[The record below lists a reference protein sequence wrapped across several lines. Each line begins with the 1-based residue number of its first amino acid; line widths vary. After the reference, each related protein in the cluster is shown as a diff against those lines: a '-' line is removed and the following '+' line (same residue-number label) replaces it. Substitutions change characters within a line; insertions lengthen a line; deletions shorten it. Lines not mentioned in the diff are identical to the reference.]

1 MALAVFMFA
10 MVVIP
15 TKNLGGFGAW
25 IKDFCFGL
33 FGFCAYVFPFVL
45 GYIAVMLA
53 IEKEKGNTVTI
64 VFACIFKSKRHY
76 HLLKELCRRRDSL
89 LGNGVFVLKLLYEF
103 EMFNKRVLVHA
114 YLPCEVGIIYH
125 CSFADKGQTC
135 FGF

>member
-53 IEKEKGNTVTI
+53 IEKEKGIILSEYDMYLQSKTIKENQTYDNQLDFKIIKTVKTSD
-64 VFACIFKSKRHY
+64 IF
-76 HLLKELCRRRDSL
+76 LFIFNLFLFLKYNSQ
-89 LGNGVFVLKLLYEF
+89 YTTQY
-103 EMFNKRVLVHA
+103 M
-114 YLPCEVGIIYH
+114 YL
-125 CSFADKGQTC
+125 SRT
-135 FGF
+135 